1 VLPFLVWEAGPKPKE
16 APRPKQWEWE
26 RLSSLVHDERWQ
38 IELVTGGRLIGADKW
53 AAVEDIVHGRGVLL
67 YLTPGSDGMDGMAQ
81 PWQLA
86 LDHALSPMRAR
97 AGVDGIASGCC
108 GGLAWRQHAPNVVL

>member
-1 VLPFLVWEAGPKPKE
+1 VLPFLIWEAGPKPKE

-53 AAVEDIVHGRGVLL
+53 AAVEDIVHGRGG
-67 YLTPGSDGMDGMAQ
+67 PFISDT
-81 PWQLA
+81 WE
-86 LDHALSPMRAR
+86 
-97 AGVDGIASGCC
+97 
-108 GGLAWRQHAPNVVL
+108 